1 VNSLKKSKNAIRVK
15 RHWRLRKNLN
25 GTAERP
31 RLNVFRS
38 LSNMYAQVIDDV
50 TGTTLVSASTL
61 DKEIKEQNAFGGN
74 AEAAKLVG
82 KLVAERALE
91 KGITTVVFDRGG
103 YVYHGRVAALAAAA
117 REAGLKF

>member
-1 VNSLKKSKNAIRVK
+1 MKKSKNTIRLK
-15 RHWRLRKNLN
+15 RHWRLRKNIN

-38 LSNMYAQVIDDV
+38 LNNIYAQVIDDV
-50 TGTTLVSASTL
+50 NGVTLVAASSL
-61 DKEIKEQNAFGGN
+61 DKELKDQNVTGGN
-74 AEAAKLVG
+74 AEGAKLVG
-82 KLVAERALE
+82 ALVAKRAVE

-103 YVYHGRVAALAAAA
+103 YIYHGRVAALAEAA

>member
-1 VNSLKKSKNAIRVK
+1 MKKSKNTIRLK
-15 RHWRLRKNLN
+15 RHWRLRKNIN

-38 LSNMYAQVIDDV
+38 LNNIYAQVIDDQNGV
-50 TGTTLVSASTL
+50 TLVSASSL
-61 DKEIKEQNAFGGN
+61 DKEIKDQNVSGGN
-74 AEAAKLVG
+74 AEGAKLVG
-82 KLVAERALE
+82 ALVAKRAIE

-103 YVYHGRVAALAAAA
+103 YIYHGRVAALADAA

>member
-1 VNSLKKSKNAIRVK
+1 MKKSKNTIRLK
-15 RHWRLRKNLN
+15 RHWRLRKNIN

-38 LSNMYAQVIDDV
+38 LNNIYAQVIDDQNGV
-50 TGTTLVSASTL
+50 TLVSASSL
-61 DKEIKEQNAFGGN
+61 DKEIKGQNVSGGN
-74 AEAAKLVG
+74 AESAKLVG
-82 KLVAERALE
+82 ALVAKRAIE

-103 YVYHGRVAALAAAA
+103 YIYHGRVAALAEAA

>member
-1 VNSLKKSKNAIRVK
+1 MKKSKNAIRVK

-25 GTAERP
+25 GTAERQ

>member
-1 VNSLKKSKNAIRVK
+1 MKKSKNTIRLK
-15 RHWRLRKNLN
+15 RHWRLRKNIN

-38 LSNMYAQVIDDV
+38 LNNIYAQVIDDQNGV
-50 TGTTLVSASTL
+50 TLVSASSL
-61 DKEIKEQNAFGGN
+61 DKEIKGQNVSGGN
-74 AEAAKLVG
+74 AEGSKLVG
-82 KLVAERALE
+82 ALVAKRAIE

-103 YVYHGRVAALAAAA
+103 YIYHGRVAALAEAA

>member
-1 VNSLKKSKNAIRVK
+1 VNSLNNSKNTIRLK
-15 RHWRLRKNLN
+15 RHWRLRKNIN

-38 LSNMYAQVIDDV
+38 LNNIYAQVIDDV
-50 TGTTLVSASTL
+50 NGVTLVSASSL
-61 DKEIKEQNAFGGN
+61 DKELKDQNVTGGN
-74 AEAAKLVG
+74 AEGAKLVG
-82 KLVAERALE
+82 ALVAKRAVE

-103 YVYHGRVAALAAAA
+103 YIYHGRVAALAEAA